1 MLLDVRT
8 YVTKPGKL
16 NPHLALY
23 EQYGKAPQSRI
34 LGQPLAFL
42 KTETGNINEY
52 VHIWLFKDAGDR
64 EAKRATLWADA
75 EWLEYVK
82 RSGELGAL
90 ESQENR
96 LMTPVEFYD
105 CPPAG

>member
-1 MLLDVRT
+1 
-8 YVTKPGKL
+8 
-16 NPHLALY
+16 
-23 EQYGKAPQSRI
+23 
-34 LGQPLAFL
+34 
-42 KTETGNINEY
+42 
-52 VHIWLFKDAGDR
+52 
-64 EAKRATLWADA
+64 LWADA

-82 RSGELGAL
+82 RSGEFGAL

>member
-42 KTETGNINEY
+42 KTETGNINEF
-52 VHIWLFKDAGDR
+52 VHIWMFENAGDR
-64 EAKRATLWADA
+64 ETKRAALWKDA

-105 CPPAG
+105 CPPSS